1 MTVRPG
7 ASEFRTKKVAQM
19 NFDRE
24 KIVAAFLAESEEGLQ
39 RTEQYLIAAE
49 TDPGNLELI
58 EEMFRVAHTIKGN
71 ASALEFPELAGFA
84 HVVEDLLEAARKH
97 ELTMSREVISL
108 LLQGVDA
115 LRVLVPAAAEGK
127 DRLGL
132 PYQELKRIMASH
144 ASGQETSAATPPSD
158 QVPSPTAVPGATP
171 LDSRNRTLRVD
182 IEKLDRMLNL
192 TGEIA
197 IAQGRL
203 RRLIEELK
211 TDAGSKLLEM
221 QREAERLQKNLQE
234 QVMGVRLVPVGPLFQ
249 QFARSVRDISQSHN
263 KLARLEIVGADVEVD
278 TRVLEHLRDPLLH
291 MIRNAVDH
299 GIESP
304 KVRRA
309 RGKNPSGLLTLTAF
323 HKAGNILIQLS
334 DDGAG
339 FNRQRILAKA
349 RALDLLAEGE
359 KITDQELFSLVFK
372 AGFTT
377 AEEVTDLSGR
387 GVGMDVVRR
396 NIELLRGNIEI
407 QSTEGQG
414 TTITIRLPLTL
425 AIIDGFSV
433 MANNETYVI
442 PLEMISECLD
452 LPADQISSEKVGVLN
467 LRGEPLPYVRL
478 REVFGTSNGRPAREN
493 VVVVH
498 RDGGY
503 AGIAVETLLGECQA
517 IIKPLNR
524 MFRDVP
530 GVSGSTILD
539 TGRVALILDVS
550 ALLREVIAEQAQAV
564 N

>member
-1 MTVRPG
+1 MTESPG
-7 ASEFRTKKVAQM
+7 RKRSKKIM
-19 NFDRE
+19 NFDRT
-24 KIVAAFLAESEEGLQ
+24 KVVAAFLAESEEGLD
-39 RTEQYLIAAE
+39 RTEQHLIAAE
-49 TDPGNLELI
+49 ADPGNLELLD
-58 EEMFRVAHTIKGN
+58 EMFRVAHTIKGN
-71 ASALEFPELAGFA
+71 ASALDFPELAGFA
-84 HVVEDLLEAARKH
+84 HVMEDLLEAVRKH
-97 ELTMSREVISL
+97 ELAISRELISL
-108 LLQGVDA
+108 LLQAVDA
-115 LRVLVPAAAEGK
+115 LRVLIPAAAQGN
-127 DRLGL
+127 DQLSPAQL
-132 PYQELKRIMASH
+132 ELKRLMANR
-144 ASGQETSAATPPSD
+144 AAGRDAPVHTGANRAD
-158 QVPSPTAVPGATP
+158 EMFSPKAVPGSALP
-171 LDSRNRTLRVD
+171 FNARNRTLRVD
-182 IEKLDRMLNL
+182 IEKLDHMLSL

-203 RRLIEELK
+203 RRMIDELK
-211 TDAGSKLLEM
+211 TDSGRKLLEV
-221 QREAERLQKNLQE
+221 QREIESLQKDLQE

-249 QFARSVRDISQSHN
+249 QFARSVRDMSPSHG

-278 TRVLEHLRDPLLH
+278 TRVLEHLKDPLLH

-299 GIESP
+299 GIEAP
-304 KVRRA
+304 RVRHSL
-309 RGKNPSGLLTLTAF
+309 GKPPCGSLTLTAF
-323 HKAGNILIQLS
+323 HRAGNILIQLA

-349 RALDLLAEGE
+349 RALGLLPEGE
-359 KITDQELFSLVFK
+359 KISDQELFNLVFK

-377 AEEVTDLSGR
+377 ADSITDLSGR
-387 GVGMDVVRR
+387 GVGTDVVRR

-414 TTITIRLPLTL
+414 TSITIRLPLTL

-433 MANNETYVI
+433 IANSETYVI
-442 PLEMISECLD
+442 PLEMISECVE
-452 LPADQISSEKVGVLN
+452 LPQDEISSEPVGVLS

-478 REVFGTSNGRPAREN
+478 REVFGKPARRPEREN

-524 MFRDVP
+524 ILRDVP

-539 TGRVALILDVS
+539 NGRVALILDVS
-550 ALLREVIAEQAQAV
+550 TLLREVTAEQAQIV

>member
-1 MTVRPG
+1 MG
-7 ASEFRTKKVAQM
+7 
-19 NFDRE
+19 FDRE
-24 KIVAAFLAESEEGLQ
+24 KVITAFLAESDEGLE
-39 RTEQYLIAAE
+39 RAEQCLIAAE
-49 TDPGNLELI
+49 TDPGNRELLDEI
-58 EEMFRVAHTIKGN
+58 FRVAHTIKGN
-71 ASALEFPELAGFA
+71 ASALEFPQLAGFA
-84 HVVEDLLEAARKH
+84 HVMEDLLEGLRKH
-97 ELTMSREVISL
+97 ELTISREVISL
-108 LLQGVDA
+108 LLHSVDA
-115 LRVLVPAAAEGK
+115 LRALVPAAAEGNDQLSPSHQQLTK
-127 DRLGL
+127 
-132 PYQELKRIMASH
+132 EMADH
-144 ASGQETSAATPPSD
+144 ASGQQTVTSAASLISN
-158 QVPSPTAVPGATP
+158 QVSSPAQVSSPTAVPGFAP
-171 LDSRNRTLRVD
+171 PDSRNRTLRVD
-182 IEKLDRMLNL
+182 IEKLDHMLNL

-203 RRLIEELK
+203 RRMIEELDTEAK
-211 TDAGSKLLEM
+211 GKLLEM
-221 QREAERLQKNLQE
+221 QRDADRLQKNLQE

-278 TRVLEHLRDPLLH
+278 TRVLEHLRDPLIH

-304 KVRRA
+304 EIRHA
-309 RGKNPSGLLTLTAF
+309 LGKNVCGSLTLTAF

-334 DDGAG
+334 DDGGG

-349 RALDLLAEGE
+349 RALDLLPEGE
-359 KITDQELFSLVFK
+359 KIPDPELFNLVFK

-377 AEEVTDLSGR
+377 SEEVTDLSGR

-396 NIELLRGNIEI
+396 NIELLRGKIEI

-433 MANNETYVI
+433 MADNETYVI
-442 PLEMISECLD
+442 PLEMISECLE
-452 LPADQISSEKVGVLN
+452 LPADQISSETVGVLN

-478 REVFGTSNGRPAREN
+478 REVFGTPNQRPAREN

-498 RDGGY
+498 REGGY

-524 MFRDVP
+524 IFRDVP

-539 TGRVALILDVS
+539 NGRVALILDVS
-550 ALLREVIAEQAQAV
+550 TLLREVIAEQAQAV

>member
-1 MTVRPG
+1 MD
-7 ASEFRTKKVAQM
+7 
-19 NFDRE
+19 FDRE
-24 KIVAAFLAESEEGLQ
+24 KVIAAFLAESEEGLE

-49 TDPGNLELI
+49 TDPGNPELLD
-58 EEMFRVAHTIKGN
+58 EMFRVAHTLKGN
-71 ASALEFPELAGFA
+71 ASALDFPQLAGFA
-84 HVVEDLLEAARKH
+84 HVMEDLLEALRKH
-97 ELTMSREVISL
+97 ELAISRDVISL
-108 LLQGVDA
+108 LLQAVDA
-115 LRVLVPAAAEGK
+115 LRALVPAAAEGD
-127 DRLGL
+127 DRLTTSHE
-132 PYQELKRIMASH
+132 ELKKTMASR
-144 ASGQETSAATPPSD
+144 ASRESAAPAMSSH
-158 QVPSPTAVPGATP
+158 QAPSPTAVPGFLP
-171 LDSRNRTLRVD
+171 LDTRNRTLRVD
-182 IEKLDRMLNL
+182 IEKLDRMLSL

-197 IAQGRL
+197 VAQGRL
-203 RRLIEELK
+203 RRTIEGLK
-211 TDAGSKLLEM
+211 NEEGCKLLELH
-221 QREAERLQKNLQE
+221 RETETLQKNLQE

-249 QFARSVRDISQSHN
+249 HFARSVRDISQRHN
-263 KLARLEIVGADVEVD
+263 KLARLEIVGGDVEVD
-278 TRVLEHLRDPLLH
+278 TRVLEQLKDPLLH

-304 KVRRA
+304 QLRRSL
-309 RGKNPSGLLTLTAF
+309 GKNPCGSLTLTAF
-323 HKAGNILIQLS
+323 PKAGSILIQLT
-334 DDGAG
+334 DDGRG

-349 RALDLLAEGE
+349 RVLGLLPDGE
-359 KITDQELFSLVFK
+359 KITDSELFNLVFE

-414 TTITIRLPLTL
+414 SAITIRLPLTL

-433 MANNETYVI
+433 IANNETYVI
-442 PLEMISECLD
+442 PLEVVSECLE
-452 LPADQISSEKVGVLN
+452 LPQEQISRDAVGVLS

-478 REVFGTSNGRPAREN
+478 REVFGTPKERPAREN

-524 MFRDVP
+524 IFRDVP

-539 TGRVALILDVS
+539 NGRVALILDIS
-550 ALLREVIAEQAQAV
+550 TLLREVVAQQAEVQTA

>member
-1 MTVRPG
+1 MD
-7 ASEFRTKKVAQM
+7 
-19 NFDRE
+19 FDRE
-24 KIVAAFLAESEEGLQ
+24 KIIAAFLAESEEGLE

-49 TDPGNLELI
+49 TDPGNPELLD
-58 EEMFRVAHTIKGN
+58 EMFRVAHTLKGN
-71 ASALEFPELAGFA
+71 ASALEFPQLAGFA
-84 HVVEDLLEAARKH
+84 HVMEDLLEALRTH
-97 ELTMSREVISL
+97 ERAISRDVISL
-108 LLQGVDA
+108 LLQAVDA
-115 LRVLVPAAAEGK
+115 LRALVPAAAEGK
-127 DRLGL
+127 GTDRLT
-132 PYQELKRIMASH
+132 PSHQELMKTMASH
-144 ASGQETSAATPPSD
+144 AAGHDAAQAATVSSE
-158 QVPSPTAVPGATP
+158 QVPSPTAVPGSVP
-171 LDSRNRTLRVD
+171 LDTRNRTLRVD
-182 IEKLDRMLNL
+182 IEKLDRMLTL

-203 RRLIEELK
+203 RRTIEDLK
-211 TDAGSKLLEM
+211 TDAGRQLLEM
-221 QREAERLQKNLQE
+221 HRETEILQKNLQE
-234 QVMGVRLVPVGPLFQ
+234 QVMDVRLVPVGPLFQ
-249 QFARSVRDISQSHN
+249 QFARSVRDISQNHG
-263 KLARLEIVGADVEVD
+263 KLARLEVVGTEVEVD
-278 TRVLEHLRDPLLH
+278 TRVLEHLKDPLLH

-309 RGKNPSGLLTLTAF
+309 KGKNPSGSLTLTAF
-323 HKAGNILIQLS
+323 HKAGHILIQLS

-349 RALDLLAEGE
+349 RTLNLLPDGE
-359 KITDQELFSLVFK
+359 KITDQELFNLVFK

-396 NIELLRGNIEI
+396 NIELLRGNIQI
-407 QSTEGQG
+407 QSTEGLG
-414 TTITIRLPLTL
+414 STITIRLPLTL

-433 MANNETYVI
+433 TANNETYVI
-442 PLEMISECLD
+442 PLEMISECLE
-452 LPADQISSEKVGVLN
+452 LPADQISRETVGVLS

-478 REVFGTSNGRPAREN
+478 REVFGTPNQLPLREN

-524 MFRDVP
+524 IFRDVP

-539 TGRVALILDVS
+539 SGRVALILDVS
-550 ALLREVIAEQAQAV
+550 TLLRDVIAQEAQAV

>member
-1 MTVRPG
+1 MD
-7 ASEFRTKKVAQM
+7 
-19 NFDRE
+19 FDRE
-24 KIVAAFLAESEEGLQ
+24 KVVAAFLAESEEGLQ

-49 TDPGNLELI
+49 TDPGNPELLD
-58 EEMFRVAHTIKGN
+58 EMFRVAHTLKGN

-84 HVVEDLLEAARKH
+84 HVMEDLLEALRKH
-97 ELTMSREVISL
+97 ELAISSDVISL
-108 LLQGVDA
+108 LLHGVDA
-115 LRVLVPAAAEGK
+115 LHALVPAAAEGN
-127 DRLGL
+127 DRLS
-132 PYQELKRIMASH
+132 PSHQELKKAMASH
-144 ASGQETSAATPPSD
+144 ASGRETARAAALTSD
-158 QVPSPTAVPGATP
+158 QVSSPTAVPGP
-171 LDSRNRTLRVD
+171 VRLDTRNRTLRVD
-182 IEKLDRMLNL
+182 IDKLDRMLNL

-197 IAQGRL
+197 IAHGRL
-203 RRLIEELK
+203 RRMIEELK
-211 TDAGSKLLEM
+211 TDAGRRLLEM
-221 QREAERLQKNLQE
+221 HREAENLQKNLRE
-234 QVMGVRLVPVGPLFQ
+234 QVMGVRMVPVGPLFQ
-249 QFARSVRDISQSHN
+249 QLIRSVRDISQSHN

-278 TRVLEHLRDPLLH
+278 TRVLEHLKDPLLH

-299 GIESP
+299 GIEPP
-304 KVRRA
+304 KLRRA
-309 RGKNPSGLLTLTAF
+309 KGKNPCGSLMLTAS

-339 FNRQRILAKA
+339 FNRQRILARA
-349 RALDLLAEGE
+349 RALDLLPQGE
-359 KITDQELFSLVFK
+359 KITDQELFNLVFK

-396 NIELLRGNIEI
+396 NIELLHGNIEI

-414 TTITIRLPLTL
+414 TAITIRLPLTL

-433 MANNETYVI
+433 AANNETYVI
-442 PLEMISECLD
+442 PLEMISECVE
-452 LPADQISSEKVGVLN
+452 LPADQISSETVGVLS

-478 REVFGTSNGRPAREN
+478 REVFGPPKDRALREN

-498 RDGGY
+498 REGGY

-524 MFRDVP
+524 IFRDVP

-539 TGRVALILDVS
+539 NGRVALILDVS
-550 ALLREVIAEQAQAV
+550 TLLREVIARQAQAV

>member
-1 MTVRPG
+1 MD
-7 ASEFRTKKVAQM
+7 
-19 NFDRE
+19 FDRE
-24 KIVAAFLAESEEGLQ
+24 KVVAAFLAESEEGLQ

-49 TDPGNLELI
+49 TDPGNPELLD
-58 EEMFRVAHTIKGN
+58 EMFRVAHTLKGN

-84 HVVEDLLEAARKH
+84 HVMEDLLEALRKH
-97 ELTMSREVISL
+97 ELAISRQVISL
-108 LLQGVDA
+108 LLQAVDA
-115 LRVLVPAAAEGK
+115 LHALVPAAAEGN
-127 DRLGL
+127 DRLSSSH
-132 PYQELKRIMASH
+132 QELKKAMASH
-144 ASGQETSAATPPSD
+144 ASGRETARAAPLTSD
-158 QVPSPTAVPGATP
+158 QVPSPTAVSGSVR
-171 LDSRNRTLRVD
+171 LDTRNRTLRVD
-182 IEKLDRMLNL
+182 IDKLDRMLNL

-197 IAQGRL
+197 IAHGRL
-203 RRLIEELK
+203 RRMIEELK
-211 TDAGSKLLEM
+211 TDAGRRLLEM
-221 QREAERLQKNLQE
+221 HREAENLQKNLRE
-234 QVMGVRLVPVGPLFQ
+234 QVMGVRMVPVGPLFQ
-249 QFARSVRDISQSHN
+249 QLIRSVRDISQSHN

-278 TRVLEHLRDPLLH
+278 TRVLEHLKDPLLH

-299 GIESP
+299 GIEPP

-309 RGKNPSGLLTLTAF
+309 KGKNPCGSLMLTAS

-339 FNRQRILAKA
+339 FNRQRILARA
-349 RALDLLAEGE
+349 RALDLLPQGE
-359 KITDQELFSLVFK
+359 KITDQELFNLVFK

-396 NIELLRGNIEI
+396 NIELLHGNIEI

-414 TTITIRLPLTL
+414 TAITIRLPLTL

-433 MANNETYVI
+433 AANNETYVI
-442 PLEMISECLD
+442 PLEMISECVE
-452 LPADQISSEKVGVLN
+452 LPADQISSETVGVLS

-478 REVFGTSNGRPAREN
+478 REVFGPPKDRALREN

-498 RDGGY
+498 REGGY

-524 MFRDVP
+524 IFRDVP

-539 TGRVALILDVS
+539 NGRVALILDVS
-550 ALLREVIAEQAQAV
+550 TLLREVIARQAQAV

>member
-1 MTVRPG
+1 MD
-7 ASEFRTKKVAQM
+7 
-19 NFDRE
+19 FDRE
-24 KIVAAFLAESEEGLQ
+24 KVIAAFLAESEEGLE
-39 RTEQYLIAAE
+39 RAEQYLIAAE
-49 TDPGNLELI
+49 TDPGNLELLD
-58 EEMFRVAHTIKGN
+58 EMFRVAHTLKGN
-71 ASALEFPELAGFA
+71 ASALDFPQLASFA
-84 HVVEDLLEAARKH
+84 HVMEDLLEALRKH
-97 ELTMSREVISL
+97 ELAISRDVISL
-108 LLQGVDA
+108 LLEAVDA
-115 LRVLVPAAAEGK
+115 LRALVPAAAEGN
-127 DRLGL
+127 DRLS
-132 PYQELKRIMASH
+132 PSHHELKKTMASH
-144 ASGQETSAATPPSD
+144 ASGRDEATQPATLISD
-158 QVPSPTAVPGATP
+158 QVSSPTAVPGSVP
-171 LDSRNRTLRVD
+171 LDTRNRTLRVD

-211 TDAGSKLLEM
+211 TDAGRKLLEM
-221 QREAERLQKNLQE
+221 HRETENLQKNLQE

-263 KLARLEIVGADVEVD
+263 KLARLEIVGGDVEVD
-278 TRVLEHLRDPLLH
+278 TRVLEHLKDPLLH

-299 GIESP
+299 GIELP
-304 KVRRA
+304 IVRRA
-309 RGKNPSGLLTLTAF
+309 KGKNPCGSLTLTAF

-349 RALDLLAEGE
+349 RALDLLPDGE

-407 QSTEGQG
+407 QSTDGQG
-414 TTITIRLPLTL
+414 SSITIRLPLTL

-433 MANNETYVI
+433 IANNETYVI
-442 PLEMISECLD
+442 PLEIISECIE
-452 LPADQISSEKVGVLN
+452 LPPDQISSEQVGVIS

-478 REVFGTSNGRPAREN
+478 REVFGAPKQRPLREN

-524 MFRDVP
+524 IFRDVP

-539 TGRVALILDVS
+539 SGRVALILDVS
-550 ALLREVIAEQAQAV
+550 TLLREVSAKQTQAV

>member
-1 MTVRPG
+1 MD
-7 ASEFRTKKVAQM
+7 
-19 NFDRE
+19 FDRE
-24 KIVAAFLAESEEGLQ
+24 KIVAAFLAESEEGLD
-39 RTEQYLIAAE
+39 RTEQQLIAAE
-49 TDPGNLELI
+49 TNPGNLELLD
-58 EEMFRVAHTIKGN
+58 EVFRVAHTIKGN
-71 ASALEFPELAGFA
+71 ASALDFPELAGFA
-84 HVVEDLLEAARKH
+84 HVMEDLLEALRKH
-97 ELTMSREVISL
+97 ELALSREVTSL

-115 LRVLVPAAAEGK
+115 LRALVPAAAEGN
-127 DRLGL
+127 DRLSASHD
-132 PYQELKRIMASH
+132 ELKKAIASH
-144 ASGQETSAATPPSD
+144 ASGLQTATAAAGFGSD
-158 QVPSPTAVPGATP
+158 QVSSPTVASPAAVPGSAP
-171 LDSRNRTLRVD
+171 LGTRNRTLRVD
-182 IEKLDRMLNL
+182 TDKLDRMLNL

-203 RRLIEELK
+203 RRLIEDLR
-211 TDAGSKLLEM
+211 TDAGRKLLEFH
-221 QREAERLQKNLQE
+221 REIESLQKNLQE
-234 QVMGVRLVPVGPLFQ
+234 QVMGIRLVPVGPLFQ

-263 KLARLEIVGADVEVD
+263 KLARLHITGAEVEVD
-278 TRVLEHLRDPLLH
+278 TRVLEHLKDPLLH

-299 GIESP
+299 GIEAP
-304 KVRRA
+304 AVRRSMA
-309 RGKNPSGLLTLTAF
+309 KPPCGSLTLTAF

-349 RALDLLAEGE
+349 RALDLLPEGE
-359 KITDQELFSLVFK
+359 KVTDSQLFNLVFK

-377 AEEVTDLSGR
+377 ADTITDLSGR

-433 MANNETYVI
+433 IANNETYVI
-442 PLEMISECLD
+442 PLEMISECVE
-452 LPADQISSEKVGVLN
+452 LPSDQISSEAVGVLS

-478 REVFGTSNGRPAREN
+478 RELFGKPDRRPEREN
-493 VVVVH
+493 IVVVH

-524 MFRDVP
+524 IFREVP

-539 TGRVALILDVS
+539 DGRVALILDVS
-550 ALLREVIAEQAQAV
+550 ALLREVVAEQAQAV

>member
-1 MTVRPG
+1 MD
-7 ASEFRTKKVAQM
+7 
-19 NFDRE
+19 FDRE
-24 KIVAAFLAESEEGLQ
+24 KVVAAFVAESEEGLE
-39 RTEQYLIAAE
+39 RSEQYLIAAE
-49 TDPGNLELI
+49 TDSGNPELLD
-58 EEMFRVAHTIKGN
+58 EMFRVAHTIKGN
-71 ASALEFPELAGFA
+71 ASALDFPELASFA
-84 HVVEDLLEAARKH
+84 HVMEDLLEALRKH
-97 ELTMSREVISL
+97 EVAVSREVISVL
-108 LLQGVDA
+108 LHGVDA
-115 LRVLVPAAAEGK
+115 LRSLVPAAAEGN
-127 DRLGL
+127 DRLS
-132 PYQELKRIMASH
+132 PSHQELKRAIASQ
-144 ASGQETSAATPPSD
+144 ASGKAHGPALTPD
-158 QVPSPTAVPGATP
+158 QVSSPTAVPGFALLGT
-171 LDSRNRTLRVD
+171 RNRTLRVD
-182 IEKLDRMLNL
+182 TDKLDHMLNL

-203 RRLIEELK
+203 RRMIEDLK
-211 TDAGSKLLEM
+211 TDAGRKVLEVH
-221 QREAERLQKNLQE
+221 REIESLQKNLQE

-263 KLARLEIVGADVEVD
+263 KLARLQVVGADVEVD
-278 TRVLEHLRDPLLH
+278 TRVLEHLKDPLLH

-299 GIESP
+299 GIEAP
-304 KVRRA
+304 RVRHSL
-309 RGKNPSGLLTLTAF
+309 GKPPCGSLTLTAF
-323 HKAGNILIQLS
+323 HRAGNILIQLA

-349 RALDLLAEGE
+349 RALGLLPEGE
-359 KITDQELFSLVFK
+359 KISDQELFNLVFK

-377 AEEVTDLSGR
+377 ADSITDLSGR

-396 NIELLRGNIEI
+396 NIELLRGNIDI

-433 MANNETYVI
+433 IANNETYVI
-442 PLEMISECLD
+442 PLEMISECLEI
-452 LPADQISSEKVGVLN
+452 PPDQISREAVGVLSF
-467 LRGEPLPYVRL
+467 RGEPLPYVRL
-478 REVFGTSNGRPAREN
+478 REVFGKPARRPEREN

-524 MFRDVP
+524 IFRDVP

-539 TGRVALILDVS
+539 NGRVALILDVS
-550 ALLREVIAEQAQAV
+550 TLLREVTAEQARAV

>member
-1 MTVRPG
+1 MDL
-7 ASEFRTKKVAQM
+7 
-19 NFDRE
+19 DRE
-24 KIVAAFLAESEEGLQ
+24 RVVAAFLAESAEGLA

-49 TDPGNLELI
+49 TDPGNLELLD
-58 EEMFRVAHTIKGN
+58 EMFRVAHTIKGN
-71 ASALEFPELAGFA
+71 ASALDFPELAGFA
-84 HVVEDLLEAARKH
+84 HVMEDLLETLRKK
-97 ELTMSREVISL
+97 ELAISREVISL

-115 LRVLVPAAAEGK
+115 LLALVPAAAEGHDQLSPSHQK
-127 DRLGL
+127 LKQALASRASDRD
-132 PYQELKRIMASH
+132 
-144 ASGQETSAATPPSD
+144 TATPEPAPSS
-158 QVPSPTAVPGATP
+158 VPEPSPTAVPGSAP
-171 LDSRNRTLRVD
+171 FGARSRTLRVD
-182 IEKLDRMLNL
+182 IDKLDRMLNL

-203 RRLIEELK
+203 RRTIEELNS
-211 TDAGSKLLEM
+211 DAGRKLLEAH
-221 QREAERLQKNLQE
+221 REIESLQKNLQE

-263 KLARLEIVGADVEVD
+263 KLARLQIVGADVEVD
-278 TRVLEHLRDPLLH
+278 TRVLEHLKDPLLH

-299 GIESP
+299 VIETP
-304 KVRRA
+304 KVLRSL
-309 RGKNPSGLLTLTAF
+309 GKIPCGSLTLTAF

-349 RALDLLAEGE
+349 FSLNLLPEDE
-359 KITDQELFSLVFK
+359 KVADQELFNLVFK

-377 AEEVTDLSGR
+377 ADTVTDLSGR

-433 MANNETYVI
+433 VANNETYVI
-442 PLEMISECLD
+442 PLEMISECLK
-452 LPADQISSEKVGVLN
+452 LPADQISNDPVGVLS
-467 LRGEPLPYVRL
+467 LRGEPLPYLRL
-478 REVFGTSNGRPAREN
+478 RETFGTPNRRPEREN

-498 RDGGY
+498 REGGY

-524 MFRDVP
+524 IFRDVP

-539 TGRVALILDVS
+539 NGRVALILDVGT
-550 ALLREVIAEQAQAV
+550 LLRDVVAEQEQAV